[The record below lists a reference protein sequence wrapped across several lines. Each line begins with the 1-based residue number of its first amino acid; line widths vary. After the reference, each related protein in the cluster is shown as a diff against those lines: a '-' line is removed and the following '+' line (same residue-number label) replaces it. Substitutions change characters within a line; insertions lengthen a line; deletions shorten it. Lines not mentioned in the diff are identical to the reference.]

1 MRLIAHRG
9 NWAGKQLDYENRPDY
24 IETAIDYGYDAEIDL
39 WVMNGVLFL
48 GHDAPEY
55 SINESYLE
63 DLQEYL
69 WIHAKTISAI
79 EWLSKTNLHWFWHE
93 NDKITMTSK
102 GCIWTY
108 PEIFIQNSVV
118 NQPDDNSSFWTDKLW
133 QKTQYVGICHDDLIA
148 CKTKFSE

>member
-9 NWAGKQLDYENRPDY
+9 NWTGKQLEFENRPDY
-24 IETAIDYGYDAEIDL
+24 ILSAIEYGYDAEVDL
-39 WVMNGVLFL
+39 WLQKDMLYL

-55 SINESYLE
+55 TINETYLE
-63 DLQEYL
+63 NLSVNL
-69 WIHAKTISAI
+69 WIHAKNIAAI

-108 PEIFIQNSVV
+108 PEVFIQNSVV
-118 NQPDDNSSFWTDKLW
+118 NQPDDNSNFWTDKLW

-148 CKTKFSE
+148 CKTKFFE